1 MIVFVFVF
9 VVDPALLGLC
19 FVGVFF
25 VHGDGVVPELMLL
38 RPPRRPRPVRRLP
51 LVRIGEY
58 EWGFGV
64 FGFGRVTGPK
74 GKGNEKWVIW
84 NDEMVRG
91 G

>member
-51 LVRIGEY
+51 LVAMVARHHADAASSLGED
-58 EWGFGV
+58 W
-64 FGFGRVTGPK
+64 RV
-74 GKGNEKWVIW
+74 
-84 NDEMVRG
+84 
-91 G
+91 